1 MTPAPART
9 PARVPA
15 PGRGLAALALL
26 ALVAAGC
33 GADAPLQQQGGAS
46 TATAPAVPST
56 YDVAI
61 EDAFKYQPPTVT
73 VAAGSTVAVVNQA
86 KEAHSVTADAGAPAS
101 FDTGLLAAG
110 DTAQFRLAAP
120 GRYPYH
126 CSRHP
131 DLMHGVIVVQ

>member
-1 MTPAPART
+1 MTPAPAR
-9 PARVPA
+9 AVPRA
-15 PGRGLAALALL
+15 PVPGHGLAALALL

-33 GADAPLQQQGGAS
+33 GADAPLQQAGGS
-46 TATAPAVPST
+46 TSAAPAVPT
-56 YDVAI
+56 PYEIAI
-61 EDAFKYQPPTVT
+61 EDAFRYQPPTVT
-73 VAAGSTVAVVNQA
+73 VAAGSTVEVVNQA
-86 KEAHSVTADAGAPAS
+86 EEAHSVTADAGAPAS

-110 DTAQFRLAAP
+110 DTGQFRLTAP